1 MKRKFGV
8 ENIKI
13 CIAQTFVF
21 LQQQQVILFWC
32 CWPLNT
38 VYKYKQT
45 FEKAFKL
52 SNKVQKGER
61 QG

>member
-1 MKRKFGV
+1 MYST
-8 ENIKI
+8 NI
-13 CIAQTFVF
+13 CIPSAAAGYTV
-21 LQQQQVILFWC
+21 FWC